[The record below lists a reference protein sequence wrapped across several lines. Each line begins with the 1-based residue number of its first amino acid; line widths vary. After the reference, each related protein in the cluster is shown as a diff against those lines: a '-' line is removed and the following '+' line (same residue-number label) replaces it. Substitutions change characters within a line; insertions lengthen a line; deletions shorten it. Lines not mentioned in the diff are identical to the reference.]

1 MQQMSFY
8 TFITKCME
16 VQMSVTK
23 SMTNE
28 QKKQAAAEDMW
39 LSFYNNV
46 LFEKGLI
53 SEDIRSRM
61 AVKIS
66 ARNPCMRE
74 FQIRH
79 R

>member
-1 MQQMSFY
+1 
-8 TFITKCME
+8 
-16 VQMSVTK
+16 MSVNKALTD
-23 SMTNE
+23 E
-28 QKKQAAAEDMW
+28 QMKQAAAEDMW
-39 LSFYNNV
+39 LSFYNSV

-53 SEDIRSRM
+53 SEDIRNRM
-61 AVKIS
+61 AVRIS